1 LTDEN
6 AFGKEE
12 EVGEEEMDGNEDT
25 GGGDEWGH
33 LGSSTDIAVQPVGA
47 SEQVE
52 KETTSE
58 KDFNE
63 NGQ

>member
-1 LTDEN
+1 
-6 AFGKEE
+6 
-12 EVGEEEMDGNEDT
+12 
-25 GGGDEWGH
+25 
-33 LGSSTDIAVQPVGA
+33 LGSSTDIAVQPVRA

-52 KETTSE
+52 KEMTSV